1 MRTKD
6 CEPLA
11 KAISGITNTDQR
23 RIAKAAVI
31 RLLQPNNPLFDPD
44 VFGKLVEDHR
54 KKVKSRS
61 TKNKLW
67 EGIGLLTKGRDLLQ
81 KIATPIGDGE
91 ILKSVD
97 DLDGEIG
104 FLTRYVWNRYR
115 K

>member
-11 KAISGITNTDQR
+11 EALSRITNTDQR

-31 RLLQPNNPLFDPD
+31 RLLQPDNPLFDPD
-44 VFGKLVEDHR
+44 VFGKIVERNR
-54 KKVKSRS
+54 KKVKSTS
-61 TKNKLW
+61 TKDKLW
-67 EGIGLLTKGRDLLQ
+67 KGINLLREGRDLLQ
-81 KIATPIGDGE
+81 KTATPIGDGE

-97 DLDGEIG
+97 DLDAEI
-104 FLTRYVWNRYR
+104 LYLVRHVWANYR

>member
-23 RIAKAAVI
+23 RIVKAAVI
-31 RLLQPNNPLFDPD
+31 RLLQSGNPLFDPD
-44 VFGKLVEDHR
+44 VFGKIVERHR
-54 KKVKSRS
+54 KKVKSTS
-61 TKNKLW
+61 TKDKLW
-67 EGIGLLTKGRDLLQ
+67 TGIGLLTKGRDLLQ

-97 DLDGEIG
+97 DLDDEIG
-104 FLTRYVWNRYR
+104 FLSRYVWNRYR

>member
-1 MRTKD
+1 MRTKE
-6 CEPLA
+6 CGPLA

-31 RLLQPNNPLFDPD
+31 RLLQSGNPLFDPD
-44 VFGKLVEDHR
+44 VFGKMVERHR
-54 KKVKSRS
+54 KKAKPTS
-61 TKNKLW
+61 TKDELW
-67 EGIGLLTKGRDLLQ
+67 KGIGLLSKGRNLLQ

-97 DLDGEIG
+97 DLDNEIG

>member
-23 RIAKAAVI
+23 RIVKAAVI
-31 RLLQPNNPLFDPD
+31 RLLQSGNPLFDPD
-44 VFGKLVEDHR
+44 VFGKHVEDHR
-54 KKVKSRS
+54 KKEKSTS
-61 TKNKLW
+61 TKDKLW
-67 EGIGLLTKGRDLLQ
+67 KGIGLLSKGRDLLQ

-97 DLDGEIG
+97 DLDDEIG
-104 FLTRYVWNRYR
+104 FLSRYVWNKYR